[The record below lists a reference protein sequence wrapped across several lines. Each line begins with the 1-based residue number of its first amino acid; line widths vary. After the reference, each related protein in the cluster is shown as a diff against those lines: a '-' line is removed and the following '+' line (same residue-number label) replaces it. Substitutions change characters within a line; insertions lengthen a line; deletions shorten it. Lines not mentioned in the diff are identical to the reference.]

1 MVIALRRYIV
11 ADPVLVG
18 DDFHSQFEDLL
29 DYDRKSF
36 VLLVQL
42 VVSSYAS
49 FLLLAPSKEQFLEH
63 FPHGETYHQ

>member
-1 MVIALRRYIV
+1 M

-49 FLLLAPSKEQFLEH
+49 FLLLAPSKE
-63 FPHGETYHQ
+63 